1 MKPFSSS
8 ILSDSRYVEGTPLSE
23 STSLNA
29 IKETNEPMLYR
40 LLQFDEAVARADIDA
55 TRDFYVKMLD
65 LVNSKKETVDYDP
78 AYMAVFNKFEAV
90 KAASEGVLAFN
101 RCGEC
106 PDVDR
111 SLEAIF
117 DRLSKCADATTTV
130 NIIGSNSETPVCP
143 QIDIMLNPIR
153 DYSFA
158 VVNCINNGGDLT
170 RFIAEHADMDI
181 VSMICHHMAKITGIE
196 DADNFNT
203 LIENYEKKFKFGYL
217 AVPLSNI
224 RNAFFDA
231 SCRATSCQPYIC
243 ARDLYEYGGIAL
255 AINAMKINRDNLDI
269 DKARKIVND
278 ICDAIA
284 IYTIIILKMNDISN
298 DKRKFVETHNKHA
311 IMDYV
316 TSHMG
321 APTNESMSMFGD
333 ELDYQTVFD
342 TLDPED
348 FNRTEYFDLSLVSE
362 HVFKMD
368 CIEARKYAIALEAKL
383 LAEGR
388 YDELYIV
395 QEGMIDKIKSGVGKI
410 VEAIKK
416 LVAKFVADIM
426 GIFAPEKVYLTKYK
440 NIILN
445 STIPENTTVQFEGH
459 ALDAMQRLKSSFSI
473 PTTSYND
480 LMAKPQQFES
490 EEAFFEA
497 NKNAFGI
504 GGTFKRNNDN
514 SLADDL
520 KVYWGYKD
528 EKNPPP
534 QMTFKDINPRIKEIY
549 DFLLATEDQAKKL
562 QREVKNLDRTFK
574 NYTISAKNY
583 GAKSQTNGDQ
593 KVETKQEYY
602 SAIDDRWI
610 SLSEKTSI
618 GPVEKPNTNNDSD
631 QSNNNQSPNNNQ
643 NQQKVNTN
651 MTRGDTDKEV
661 KQSGDE
667 ESKIVRNMEIYT
679 NTCRSVLTARATG
692 FRYCHQELMAIMKAI
707 VKAKLGDKADIRN
720 DKDAQAAAKKE
731 EQNKPAEEPKS
742 TETGA
747 APNTTKRGF
756 FGRKSKK

>member
-1 MKPFSSS
+1 MRPFSSS
-8 ILSDSRYVEGTPLSE
+8 ILSDSRYTAGANVALQE

-29 IKETNEPMLYR
+29 IKEVNEPMLYK

-65 LVNSKKETVDYDP
+65 LVNSKKDTVDYDP

-101 RCGEC
+101 CAGEC

-111 SLEAIF
+111 KLEAIF
-117 DRLSKCADATTTV
+117 DRLSKCADATATV

-143 QIDIMLNPIR
+143 QMDIMLNPIR
-153 DYSFA
+153 DYCFA

-170 RFIAEHADMDI
+170 IFMAEHADTDI
-181 VSMICHHMAKITGIE
+181 VPMICHHMAKITGIE

-203 LIENYEKKFKFGYL
+203 FIENYEKKFKFSYL
-217 AVPLSNI
+217 TVPLSNI
-224 RNAFFDA
+224 RNTFFDA
-231 SCRATSCQPYIC
+231 SCRASSCQPYIR
-243 ARDLYEYGGIAL
+243 ASDLYEYGGIAL

-284 IYTIIILKMNDISN
+284 IYTILILKMNDISN
-298 DKRKFVETHNKHA
+298 DKRKFVESHNKHV

-321 APTNESMSMFGD
+321 ETPTNESMTMFGD

-348 FNRTEYFDLSLVSE
+348 FNRTEYLDLSLVSE

-388 YDELYIV
+388 YDELHIV
-395 QEGMIDKIKSGVGKI
+395 QEGMVDKIKTGVGKI

-459 ALDAMQRLKSSFSI
+459 ALDAMQRLKSSFNI

-497 NKNAFGI
+497 NKNAFGV

-583 GAKSQTNGDQ
+583 GAKNQDDQ
-593 KVETKQEYY
+593 KTEPKQEFYY
-602 SAIDDRWI
+602 SAINDRLV
-610 SLSEKTSI
+610 SLSEDTAI
-618 GPVEKPNTNNDSD
+618 GPIEKPNNSGDGST
-631 QSNNNQSPNNNQ
+631 QSNNNQTDGNQ
-643 NQQKVNTN
+643 NQQKKVNTD
-651 MTRGDTDKEV
+651 MSRGDTDKEV

-731 EQNKPAEEPKS
+731 EQN
-742 TETGA
+742 
-747 APNTTKRGF
+747 
-756 FGRKSKK
+756 